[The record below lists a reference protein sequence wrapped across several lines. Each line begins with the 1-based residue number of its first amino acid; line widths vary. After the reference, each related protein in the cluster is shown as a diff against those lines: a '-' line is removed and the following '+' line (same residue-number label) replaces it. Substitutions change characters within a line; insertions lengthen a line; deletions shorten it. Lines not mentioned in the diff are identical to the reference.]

1 MTLAGPTS
9 SPACGTSS
17 SPARSAIR
25 KAGAKSAA
33 GPRRSSLES
42 PKPITPCPAYCAASR
57 ASVRASIGCL
67 VRLAAMMIPI
77 PMSAARAA
85 FSAASSSSS
94 VNAVIPPY
102 MAANPDGSACSSSH
116 PDPSARSSSAIS
128 RTSRHRSS
136 GVRSTDRAVS

>member
-17 SPARSAIR
+17 SPARSAIL

-42 PKPITPCPAYCAASR
+42 PNPTTPCPANCAASR
-57 ASVRASIGCL
+57 ASVLASIGCL

-116 PDPSARSSSAIS
+116 RDPSARSSSAIS
-128 RTSRHRSS
+128 RTSR
-136 GVRSTDRAVS
+136 